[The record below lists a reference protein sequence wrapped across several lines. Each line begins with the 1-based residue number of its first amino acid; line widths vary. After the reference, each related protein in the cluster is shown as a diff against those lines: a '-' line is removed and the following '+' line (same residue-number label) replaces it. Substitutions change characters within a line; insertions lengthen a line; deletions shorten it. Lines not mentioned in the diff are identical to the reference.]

1 MTKVHYRDARYVAT
15 VFKYLKSFGVENQNI
30 STFSCL
36 DDEAIIPVGEPG
48 IPVCKG
54 VKRHKVLTPDDG
66 PRLVCIDHDLHASCI
81 VPSVSK
87 IPGHSDN
94 RLYE

>member
-15 VFKYLKSFGVENQNI
+15 VFKYF
-30 STFSCL
+30 CL

-48 IPVCKG
+48 IPVDKG

-87 IPGHSDN
+87 IPRHSDD